1 MDFKKEFPKCPV
13 CALREE
19 LAEILGKPDLPIG
32 DGRSKFC
39 KDLAE
44 VAKER
49 GLATKDFRF
58 HFQYLTGI
66 AVEPKEAEKAAVG
79 TEAPSYIIGTEVCA
93 DCGCVYASTLT
104 SGDEKKPP
112 PPSQLIAPN
121 NRAQRRRIGREGQP
135 PINPFSKS

>member
-1 MDFKKEFPKCPV
+1 MDYKKEFPKCPV

-19 LAEILGKPDLPIG
+19 LAEILGKPDLKLG

-39 KDLAE
+39 ADLAE
-44 VAKER
+44 MSKER
-49 GLATKDFRF
+49 GLASKDFRF

-79 TEAPSYIIGTEVCA
+79 AEAPSYIIGTDICP

-112 PPSQLIAPN
+112 PPTQLVTP
-121 NRAQRRRIGREGQP
+121 NRAQRRRMGREGPQ